1 MILRNVSTAPQ
12 TVNDGPQV
20 KAVGPQE
27 LINVS
32 QETGMSLLTQHPKIW
47 TAEAALIPP
56 PPPPI

>member
-1 MILRNVSTAPQ
+1 MSTAPQ